1 MEQKQHGWQWLTKL
15 LILIMGW
22 TVTVD
27 KRLESWLNDIP
38 ADIKARIINIV
49 DLLIEHGP
57 QNVREPYVKHVK
69 GKLFEIRAKG
79 KDGIARVFYF
89 TMTGQ
94 SIVLVHGYIKKTQ
107 KTPAGELATAV
118 TRMKEILAAN

>member
-1 MEQKQHGWQWLTKL
+1 VS
-15 LILIMGW
+15 W

-27 KRLESWLNDIP
+27 ERLEKWLNDIP

-49 DLLIEHGP
+49 DLLVENGP

-89 TMTGQ
+89 TITGQ
-94 SIVLVHGYIKKTQ
+94 RIVLLHGFIKKTQ
-107 KTPAGELATAV
+107 KIPDKELETATA
-118 TRMKEILAAN
+118 RMRDVLKAHTDKSRIDA

>member
-1 MEQKQHGWQWLTKL
+1 MDE
-15 LILIMGW
+15 
-22 TVTVD
+22 
-27 KRLESWLNDIP
+27 RLENWLADIP
-38 ADIKARIINIV
+38 KDIKARIINIV

-57 QNVREPYVKHVK
+57 QNVREPYVKHIR

-94 SIVLVHGYIKKTQ
+94 RIILIHGFIKKTR
-107 KTPAGELATAV
+107 KTPKKELDTAV
-118 TRMKEILAAN
+118 VRMKEILEAHND

>member
-1 MEQKQHGWQWLTKL
+1 MSWSVVFDERPEK
-15 LILIMGW
+15 
-22 TVTVD
+22 
-27 KRLESWLNDIP
+27 WLNDIP
-38 ADIKARIINIV
+38 ADIKARIINIT

-57 QNVREPYVKHVK
+57 QNVREPYVKHIR

-94 SIVLVHGYIKKTQ
+94 RIVLLHGFIKKMQ
-107 KTPAGELATAV
+107 KTPK
-118 TRMKEILAAN
+118 KEIDTAAARMNEILGV

>member
-1 MEQKQHGWQWLTKL
+1 M
-15 LILIMGW
+15 IVIR
-22 TVTVD
+22 TVIVD
-27 KRLESWLNDIP
+27 ERLENWLNDIP
-38 ADIKARIINIV
+38 KDIKARIINIV

-57 QNVREPYVKHVK
+57 QNVRAPYVKHIR

-94 SIVLVHGYIKKTQ
+94 RIVLLHGFMKKTQ
-107 KTPAGELATAV
+107 KTPKKELETAV
-118 TRMKEILAAN
+118 VRMKEILEAQND

>member
-1 MEQKQHGWQWLTKL
+1 M
-15 LILIMGW
+15 IW

-27 KRLESWLNDIP
+27 KRLEDWLDDIP
-38 ADIKARIINIV
+38 KDIKARIISIV
-49 DLLIEHGP
+49 DLLIENGP

-94 SIVLVHGYIKKTQ
+94 RIVLLHGFMKKTQ
-107 KTPAGELATAV
+107 KTPGKELEIAV
-118 TRMKEILAAN
+118 ARMQEILKDQNT